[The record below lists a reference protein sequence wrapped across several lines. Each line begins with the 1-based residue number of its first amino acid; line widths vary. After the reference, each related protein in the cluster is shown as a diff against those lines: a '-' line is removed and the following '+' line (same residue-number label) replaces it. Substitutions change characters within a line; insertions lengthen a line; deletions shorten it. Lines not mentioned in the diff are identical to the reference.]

1 MKQKLVA
8 LILAVAVALSL
19 AGCTEEV
26 KQTEEPKESETYSN
40 DFEAGVKN
48 VTVQDL
54 TYSVPTA
61 WEKRRGENGFTYYYP
76 ASGDSFLAV
85 SFNEINAKNHSIT
98 EWENFNTYLSA
109 MEGDDYKNVSKE
121 MRQNKNKVEYAHHAG
136 KLNVGSDVYDME
148 AGLFNCEGG
157 FVQIGFLVKENLG
170 INYTQDISSIFDS
183 VEVPKKLP
191 SDPNDEN
198 SPEPTS
204 DASEEPSAEP
214 SEAAQEKPA
223 ETTTTGQRNAL
234 SKAKQYLSIMPFS
247 HSGLISQLKY
257 EGYTT
262 EEATYGADNCGAD
275 WNEQAAKKAQQYMDI
290 MDYSRQG
297 LIDQLKYEGF
307 TQSQA
312 EYGVSAVGY

>member
-136 KLNVGSDVYDME
+136 KLNVGSDAYDINRI
-148 AGLFNCEGG
+148 APVPARYNIHQRALLRSALDNQNNGSILTACVTRQSVRFWGNQDHQRKC
-157 FVQIGFLVKENLG
+157 KEMKN
-170 INYTQDISSIFDS
+170 
-183 VEVPKKLP
+183 PP
-191 SDPNDEN
+191 
-198 SPEPTS
+198 
-204 DASEEPSAEP
+204 
-214 SEAAQEKPA
+214 
-223 ETTTTGQRNAL
+223 
-234 SKAKQYLSIMPFS
+234 
-247 HSGLISQLKY
+247 
-257 EGYTT
+257 
-262 EEATYGADNCGAD
+262 
-275 WNEQAAKKAQQYMDI
+275 
-290 MDYSRQG
+290 
-297 LIDQLKYEGF
+297 
-307 TQSQA
+307 
-312 EYGVSAVGY
+312 